1 MARLAG
7 GFAWQF
13 CSNFL
18 LQKLSAD
25 IEFTTMKNLGAK
37 LKAARESMQLTLR
50 DVADVTRLR
59 ISVLEDMEN
68 GVFDSKLKDI
78 YKRGFLR
85 LYAAF
90 LKLDV
95 DAVMR
100 EYNTAM
106 AMKQSEESRFGAAP
120 AFVEDAPKDGTR
132 FDDEPEEQQTSPD
145 ATAKYIKL
153 GGAFVLAILLIV
165 VVVMIVSSLT
175 KRATSTPSAQPPIEP
190 AVVASVDAP
199 KVLSIE
205 AVEEAY
211 VTVFKNNAS
220 GAEVVVWTGTIPAG
234 SKKDFQLGETLTVR
248 ATDASKI
255 KMVRD
260 GTVIYDKK
268 LSGIRKFVVK
278 PR

>member
-1 MARLAG
+1 
-7 GFAWQF
+7 
-13 CSNFL
+13 
-18 LQKLSAD
+18 
-25 IEFTTMKNLGAK
+25 MKNLGAK

-59 ISVLEDMEN
+59 ISVLENMEN

-100 EYNTAM
+100 EYNTAT
-106 AMKQSEESRFGAAP
+106 AMRQSEESRFGAAP

-132 FDDEPEEQQTSPD
+132 FDEPEEQQSSPD
-145 ATAKYIKL
+145 MTAKYIKL
-153 GGAFVLAILLIV
+153 GGAFVLAILAIV
-165 VVVMIVSSLT
+165 VVVMVVSALT
-175 KRATSTPSAQPPIEP
+175 KRATSTPAKQPDIEQP
-190 AVVASVDAP
+190 AVVGSADAP

-205 AVEEAY
+205 AAEEAY
-211 VTVFKNNAS
+211 VTVFKNNAA

-234 SKKDFQLGETLTVR
+234 AKKDFQLDETLIVR

-260 GTVIYDKK
+260 GAVVYDKK
-268 LSGIRKFVVK
+268 LSGIRRFIIK

>member
-1 MARLAG
+1 
-7 GFAWQF
+7 
-13 CSNFL
+13 
-18 LQKLSAD
+18 
-25 IEFTTMKNLGAK
+25 MKNLGAK

-132 FDDEPEEQQTSPD
+132 FDDEPEEQQTSSD

-153 GGAFVLAILLIV
+153 GGAFVLAILAIV
-165 VVVMIVSSLT
+165 VVVMVVSALT
-175 KRATSTPSAQPPIEP
+175 KRATSTPAEQPSVEQP

-199 KVLSIE
+199 KVLSVE
-205 AVEEAY
+205 AAEEAY
-211 VTVFKNNAS
+211 ITVFKNNAS

-234 SKKDFQLGETLTVR
+234 SKKDFQLDETLTVR